1 MKFRRKL
8 IITYTAFML
17 AVSVVVGI
25 GYQGYSMRQYQNN
38 EYKNMEILARHMIQN
53 ADFTLQSMEDVMSY
67 FLSDME
73 VLGAIN
79 TLSNTAAGDQGRL
92 SYREEARNIVRSKLN
107 TDYIINRFYRVIFF
121 NQAGDVIASNDDGS
135 MLVDSRKSL
144 EGYPWLRQ
152 VEGTRG
158 KPVLIPDHEDYWG
171 LKQNPHVFSLVKEIQ
186 GPHLGFLEIQKKD
199 EDLEVLFK
207 VEKQGMD
214 VVVFHDGDIF
224 YSSRE
229 DVPEGFYSGVRDAS
243 GNKIQEAENPKTG
256 KKEVIF
262 DYTSEENGLTI
273 LAVEEKEKIMENLP
287 AILPVTVLV
296 SGCFF
301 LASIFII
308 IILSNRLTRPLVQLK
323 ETMERTQT
331 DNLADELVTDDVTD
345 EIMAVNQAY
354 QNLIARLKESMVR
367 EKRLSL
373 LQLQAQF
380 DLLQTQINPHFLY
393 NVLNILADRGVENED
408 DMTCE
413 ICGSL
418 ASMLRYSLNTKER
431 YATVADELSY
441 LNQYF
446 FLLKCR
452 YEHKLEYTIEVEEA
466 VMKVIIPKITL
477 QQFVENAVTHGY
489 ENTAEIKKI
498 EVRGWM
504 ENGIWYLMVRD
515 GGTGFGQDV
524 IRGTEQKIGKIRNQ
538 LTRNRNNLEAEIG
551 GLGLVNTYAR
561 LYLIYGDELIFKIK
575 DLEKGAEVLIGG
587 DSSDSEQSM
596 PSTQ

>member
-25 GYQGYSMRQYQNN
+25 GYQGYSMKQYKYN
-38 EYKNMEILARHMIQN
+38 EYMNMEILARHMIQN
-53 ADFTLQSMEDVMSY
+53 ADFTLKSMEDVMSY

-79 TLSNTAAGDQGRL
+79 TLSNTAAGDSGRL

-107 TDYIINRFYRVIFF
+107 TDYIINRFYRVIYF
-121 NQAGDVIASNDDGS
+121 NQAGDIIASNDDGS
-135 MLVDSRKSL
+135 MLVDSGRAI
-144 EGYPWLRQ
+144 EDYPWLRYI
-152 VEGTRG
+152 EGTRG

-186 GPHLGFLEIQKKD
+186 GPRLGFLEIQKKD
-199 EDLEVLFK
+199 DDLEELFK
-207 VEKQGMD
+207 AEKQGMD
-214 VVVFHDGDIF
+214 VVVFHGSDLF
-224 YSSRE
+224 YSSRKDISRE
-229 DVPEGFYSGVRDAS
+229 FYSAARDSAEN
-243 GNKIQEAENPKTG
+243 GIQEAVNPGTG

-262 DYTSEENGLTI
+262 DYTSDENGLTI
-273 LAVEEKEKIMENLP
+273 LVVEEKVKITESLP

-301 LASIFII
+301 LAAIFII
-308 IILSNRLTRPLVQLK
+308 VILSNRLTRPLIQLK
-323 ETMERTQT
+323 ETMEKTQI
-331 DNLADELVTDDVTD
+331 DNLAAELVSDDVTD

-354 QNLIARLKESMVR
+354 QNLIARLNESMVR

-431 YATVADELSY
+431 YASVEDELAY
-441 LNQYF
+441 LRQYF

-452 YEHKLEYTIEVEEA
+452 YEHKMEYTIDVEKNI
-466 VMKVIIPKITL
+466 MKVIIPKIIL

-489 ENTAEIKKI
+489 ENTAEIMKI
-498 EVRGWM
+498 EVKGWQ
-504 ENGIWYLMVRD
+504 ENGFWYLLVRD
-515 GGTGFGQDV
+515 GGAGFGEDI
-524 IRGTEQKIGKIRNQ
+524 IRRTEQKIGKIRYQ

-561 LYLIYGDELIFKIK
+561 LYLIYGEQLVFKIT
-575 DLEKGAEVLIGG
+575 DLQKGAEVLIGAQI
-587 DSSDSEQSM
+587 SQLLFT
-596 PSTQ
+596 P